1 MDQNRT
7 ERLQQKKDE
16 TDENDGD
23 SSSSS
28 DSDDDDDAVCTCYQW
43 KKGADE
49 YLTKIQIES
58 EILELLTFGKPQQK
72 L

>member
-1 MDQNRT
+1 MDYNRT

-16 TDENDGD
+16 TDEYDGD
-23 SSSSS
+23 SSGSS
-28 DSDDDDDAVCTCYQW
+28 DSDDDDNAACSYYQW

-58 EILELLTFGKPQQK
+58 EILELLTFGKPQ
-72 L
+72 